1 MMGYFSNLSIEIEEA
16 LYQGATVEQ
25 IAERFDV
32 SVPEVLTVIEMIEEA
47 DHEPYAWD

>member
-1 MMGYFSNLSIEIEEA
+1 MGYFSNLSIEIEEA

-32 SVPEVLTVIEMIEEA
+32 SVPEVLAVIEMIEEA
-47 DHEPYAWD
+47 DREPLAWD

>member
-16 LYQGATVEQ
+16 LCQGATVEQ

-32 SVPEVLTVIEMIEEA
+32 SVPEVLAVIEMIEES